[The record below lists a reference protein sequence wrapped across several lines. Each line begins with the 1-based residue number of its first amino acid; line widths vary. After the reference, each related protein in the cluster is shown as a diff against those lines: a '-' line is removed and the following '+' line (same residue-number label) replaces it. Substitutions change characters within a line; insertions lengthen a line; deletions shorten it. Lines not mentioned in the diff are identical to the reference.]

1 MGEENKRNMAEQG
14 GICLGE
20 IQREGVGGNL
30 FKGDAWHKDKE

>member
-14 GICLGE
+14 GTCLGE

-30 FKGDAWHKDKE
+30 FEGDAWQ